1 MSRRMKPQ
9 GNQPYIKLFNELTYR
24 FSPWEVWKD
33 FIVMYACALA
43 NPFDKVHY
51 QEREERYLE
60 IIGKYDKKE
69 QALFRSLPPRL

>member
-43 NPFDKVHY
+43 NPFDKVH
-51 QEREERYLE
+51 
-60 IIGKYDKKE
+60 
-69 QALFRSLPPRL
+69 